1 MDEEIIQKTYGKL
14 VAKAW
19 TDANFKAKLLADTK
33 TVFRDHDI
41 EVPDGLEVCIVEDS
55 KKKKYFILPPGPLNV
70 TAREQLGS
78 STGSVG
84 PAERCHH
91 MYDYD

>member
-19 TDANFKAKLLADTK
+19 TDADFKATLLADTK

-41 EVPDGLEVCIVEDS
+41 EVPDGLDVCIVENS
-55 KKKKYFILPPGPLNV
+55 ETKRYFILPAGPLNV
-70 TAREQLGS
+70 TAHEQLGS
-78 STGSVG
+78 GTAEPV
-84 PAERCHH
+84 ERCQS
-91 MYDYD
+91 MYDYE

>member
-19 TDANFKAKLLADTK
+19 TDANFKATLLADTK

-55 KKKKYFILPPGPLNV
+55 KKKRYFILPSGPLNV
-70 TAREQLGS
+70 TAHEQLGS
-78 STGSVG
+78 GTES
-84 PAERCHH
+84 AEPVEKCQH
-91 MYDYD
+91 MYDYE